1 MLICGFYFLKIEF
14 FYVFC
19 KYWVNLQFFSVYKS
33 HILHSIN
40 LCWSFFFGGGGG
52 CGNNDLKLKKKK
64 SLPNLKPKIKRYSI
78 MKYSTLKIIN
88 TYIYKLT
95 ALVMRGLGQEHIL
108 TIYINI
114 FRVYIEWCVTK
125 FIKNVNNSKLN
136 DY

>member
-1 MLICGFYFLKIEF
+1 MWVLLFKNRVLLCALQILSKSAIFFCIQKSYFALNKFVLIF
-14 FYVFC
+14 F
-19 KYWVNLQFFSVYKS
+19 W
-33 HILHSIN
+33 
-40 LCWSFFFGGGGG
+40 GGG

-64 SLPNLKPKIKRYSI
+64 SLYLKPKIKRYSI

-95 ALVMRGLGQEHIL
+95 ALVMRGLGQENIL

>member
-1 MLICGFYFLKIEF
+1 
-14 FYVFC
+14 
-19 KYWVNLQFFSVYKS
+19 
-33 HILHSIN
+33 
-40 LCWSFFFGGGGG
+40 
-52 CGNNDLKLKKKK
+52 
-64 SLPNLKPKIKRYSI
+64 

-88 TYIYKLT
+88 TYIYNLT
-95 ALVMRGLGQEHIL
+95 ALVMMGLGQENIL